1 MPDIKLI
8 ASDIDGT
15 ILPFGGVISQATK
28 DIIEEC
34 RRRGVLFVL
43 ASGRCYPAA
52 ALVAKEMGIVAPL
65 ICANGG
71 CIHDEKGNIIHED
84 VFTPEESEICFN
96 MIKDCGW
103 MVTSYVRG
111 KILRLNT
118 ETMLTGGP
126 QEKPW
131 MFEDPEFEVIDN
143 DPARM
148 DAEGRERVYKYEVY
162 SKDAALL
169 ERLRLQLT
177 EAGLNV
183 SSSVPTDIEIM
194 SHDAGKGAAVRWL
207 AGQIGASREQTMAFG
222 DNTNDLQMLSAVG
235 WPVAMGN
242 AVDELKAAAR
252 VIAPHCAED
261 GVARTIAKYV
271 FGRDEA

>member
-15 ILPFGGVISQATK
+15 LLPFGGEISRATK
-28 DIIEEC
+28 DAIEEC
-34 RRRGVLFVL
+34 RRRGILFVL
-43 ASGRCYPAA
+43 ASGRCYPSAA
-52 ALVAKEMGIVAPL
+52 QVAREMGIVAPL

-71 CIHDEKGNIIHED
+71 CIHDENGEIIHED
-84 VFTPEESEICFN
+84 VFTPEESDICFN

-118 ETMLTGGP
+118 KTMLTGSALDR
-126 QEKPW
+126 PW
-131 MFEDPEFEVIDN
+131 MIDDPEFEVIDD

-148 DAEGRERVYKYEVY
+148 DAEGRDRVYKYEVY
-162 SKDAALL
+162 SKDPALL

-177 EAGLNV
+177 EAGLEV

-194 SHDAGKGAAVRWL
+194 AHGAGKGAAVAWL
-207 AGQIGASREQTMAFG
+207 AAQVGATREQTMAFG
-222 DNTNDLQMLSAVG
+222 DNTNDMQMLSAVG

-242 AVDELKAAAR
+242 AVAELKAAAR
-252 VIAPHCAED
+252 IVAPHCAED
-261 GVARTIAKYV
+261 GVARVIAKYA
-271 FGRDEA
+271 FGRDE

>member
-15 ILPFGGVISQATK
+15 LLPFGGVISQATK

-34 RRRGVLFVL
+34 RQRGVLFVI
-43 ASGRCYPAA
+43 ASGRCYPSAA
-52 ALVAKEMGIVAPL
+52 SVAREMGIRAPI

-71 CIHDEKGNIIHED
+71 CIHDENGRIIHED
-84 VFTPEESEICFN
+84 VFTPEESETCFN
-96 MIKDCGW
+96 IIKDCGW
-103 MVTSYVRG
+103 MITSYVRG
-111 KILRLNT
+111 KIIRLNT
-118 ETMLTGGP
+118 ESMFSGQNRGR
-126 QEKPW
+126 PW
-131 MFEDPEFEVIDN
+131 VFDDPDFEVIDD

-148 DAEGRERVYKYEVY
+148 DSEGRDRVYKYEVY
-162 SKDAALL
+162 AKDPALL
-169 ERLRLQLT
+169 ARLSRELT

-194 SHDAGKGAAVRWL
+194 SPSAGKGVEVRWL
-207 AGQIGASREQTMAFG
+207 AEQIGATREQTMAFG

-252 VIAPHCAED
+252 LIAPHCAED
-261 GVARTIAKYV
+261 GVARVIAQYV
-271 FGRDEA
+271 FGRDAL